1 MAPLARVTLAHGGF
15 TGTVVE
21 ALLLIGVAGVLI
33 AVWLRERRRGPDDGT
48 REARMRDDRGW

>member
-1 MAPLARVTLAHGGF
+1 MAPLARVTLAHGGS

-33 AVWLRERRRGPDDGT
+33 AVWLRERRRGSDDGT
-48 REARMRDDRGW
+48 REARMRDD